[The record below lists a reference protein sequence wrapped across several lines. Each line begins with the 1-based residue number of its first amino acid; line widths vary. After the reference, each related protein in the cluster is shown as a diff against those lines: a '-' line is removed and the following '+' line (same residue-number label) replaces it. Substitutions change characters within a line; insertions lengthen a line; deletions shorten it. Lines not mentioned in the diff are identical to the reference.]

1 LILHAQD
8 KFCGAKIT
16 SFFATIKKYGEISD
30 ELPMMSAMMGR
41 GDWLNSTPVSDQS

>member
-1 LILHAQD
+1 MHKISFVERKSLH
-8 KFCGAKIT
+8 
-16 SFFATIKKYGEISD
+16 FFATIKKYGEISD